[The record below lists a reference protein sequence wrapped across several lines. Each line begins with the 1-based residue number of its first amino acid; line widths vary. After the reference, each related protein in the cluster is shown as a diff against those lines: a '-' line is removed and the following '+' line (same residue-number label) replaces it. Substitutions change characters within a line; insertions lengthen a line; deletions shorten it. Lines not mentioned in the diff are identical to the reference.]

1 MIIEDLARFLDRL
14 SRSDFATAVV
24 TWFVEAMP
32 DVVAPEER
40 AVALTALAETH
51 ARLRLLDAGAVR
63 QMRESLERHGQLMAV
78 AAYRP
83 GRGQDGPLELVDGF
97 KRLQAARG
105 LGWVE
110 LRVRVLPVDTVA
122 AKVAMGVLN
131 HGRGLSEL
139 EEAWLVRA
147 LHREDALTQPQI
159 GRLLGRHKSWVSRRL
174 LLAEGLDEAVQ
185 ADVRLGLVAASTAT
199 AVARLPRCNQLAAAE
214 AVMRRG
220 LTKHQTERLITEV
233 LARPAAERE
242 LALCES
248 AERFPL
254 LGDGPATGRRHG
266 SELTPAQSLM
276 CGHRSPG
283 KDLRPRAGAAVAAP
297 AIGAWRAS
305 RAPGRRW
312 PVRART
318 GAHRAHPDD
327 HARCDVGPTGT
338 GTCGRRA
345 SSLSIKW

>member
-1 MIIEDLARFLDRL
+1 MA
-14 SRSDFATAVV
+14 A
-24 TWFVEAMP
+24 
-32 DVVAPEER
+32 VVAPEER
-40 AVALTALAETH
+40 AVALTALGETH
-51 ARLRLLDAGAVR
+51 GRLRLLDAGAVR

-83 GRGQDGPLELVDGF
+83 GDGGGGPLEVVDGF
-97 KRLQAARG
+97 KRVHAARG
-105 LGWVE
+105 LGWGE
-110 LRVRVLPVDTVA
+110 LRVRVLPVDAVE

-220 LTKHQTERLITEV
+220 LTRHQTERLITEV

-266 SELTPAQSLM
+266 SERTPAQSLM
-276 CGHRSPG
+276 ADIGTLARIAARVQARLWERPLSALGEPAARLVADG
-283 KDLRPRAGAAVAAP
+283 LAGLDPVLTALSRTIARAVTADPRAQGHVEDAP
-297 AIGAWRAS
+297 RA
-305 RAPGRRW
+305 
-312 PVRART
+312 
-318 GAHRAHPDD
+318 
-327 HARCDVGPTGT
+327 
-338 GTCGRRA
+338 
-345 SSLSIKW
+345 